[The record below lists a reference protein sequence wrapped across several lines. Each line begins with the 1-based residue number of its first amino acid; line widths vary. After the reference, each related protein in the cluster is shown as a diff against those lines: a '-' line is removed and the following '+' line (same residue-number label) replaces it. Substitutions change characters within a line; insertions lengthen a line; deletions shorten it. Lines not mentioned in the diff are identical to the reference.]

1 MADKRDFFGRLNRP
15 TMLQVKYM
23 EELSKLP
30 ADLRKRGG
38 ISAVAEIC
46 GVNHSVVSRFFKSCI
61 EAGYINEKN
70 KITDSLDRKSV
81 V

>member
-46 GVNHSVVSRFFKSCI
+46 GVNHSVVSRFVKSCI

-70 KITDSLDRKSV
+70 CEYF
-81 V
+81 